1 MLHNVVINHAFRML
15 KYGVWS
21 PSLLLLT
28 QLQLTL
34 LSLPAADQGAPHMLQ
49 YVVGRLSF

>member
-1 MLHNVVINHAFRML
+1 MQRNVVINHAFCVL
-15 KYGVWS
+15 KDGVWS
-21 PSLLLLT
+21 PSLSLLT

-34 LSLPAADQGAPHMLQ
+34 LSLPADKGTLLMLQ